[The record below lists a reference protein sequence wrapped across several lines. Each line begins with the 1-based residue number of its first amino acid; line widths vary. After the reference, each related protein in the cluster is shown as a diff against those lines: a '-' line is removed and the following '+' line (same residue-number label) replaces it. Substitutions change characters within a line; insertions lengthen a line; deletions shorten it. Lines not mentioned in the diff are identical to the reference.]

1 MRTLIANFYA
11 IRAELRRIFV
21 AGVAGAFAGVAGCA
35 SAPSPRATAY
45 SAELI
50 ACVDSAETRAESAAC
65 RQAVRC
71 RYRAAE
77 FPDECR
83 GTTP

>member
-1 MRTLIANFYA
+1 MRALIANFYA
-11 IRAELRRIFV
+11 IWAEFRRIFV
-21 AGVAGAFAGVAGCA
+21 GAALLTGCA
-35 SAPSPRATAY
+35 GAPSPRATAY

-50 ACVDSAETRAESAAC
+50 ACVERAETRAESAAC

-83 GTTP
+83 GITP

>member
-1 MRTLIANFYA
+1 MRTLILFSAA
-11 IRAELRRIFV
+11 LLTA
-21 AGVAGAFAGVAGCA
+21 CA

-50 ACVDSAETRAESAAC
+50 ACVERAETRSESAAC
-65 RQAVRC
+65 RHAVRC